1 MYTDIHSHI
10 IPEVDDGACNME
22 ESLQLLKSMA
32 AQGINSLIATPHFYA
47 EDSLLTPSQHNIAM
61 QSALNKLR
69 AETVGKGLP
78 NIRLGHEVQYF
89 NGISTCEEV
98 TSLCFSGSKYFLLEL
113 PYVQIG
119 SNSATDIIEFSL
131 NFGIKPILAHIERY
145 VRYDF
150 FPDLLDIIKE
160 GFAEGQINCDSV
172 IDKRL
177 RRLSFDLIKSGYISY
192 LATDAHNI
200 TTRTPRYSEAIEIIS
215 KKIGGSTAT
224 TLCNNANRL
233 FQELED

>member
-32 AQGINSLIATPHFYA
+32 AQGITSLIATPHFYA
-47 EDSLLTPSQHNIAM
+47 EDSLITPTQHNSAM

-69 AETVGKGLP
+69 AEVEGKGLP
-78 NIRLGHEVQYF
+78 DIKLGHEVHYF
-89 NGISTCEEV
+89 KGISNCEEI
-98 TSLCFSGSKYFLLEL
+98 TSLCFAGSKYFLLEL
-113 PYVQIG
+113 PYAHIG
-119 SNSATDIIEFSL
+119 SNVATEIVEISL
-131 NFGIKPILAHIERY
+131 NFGVKPILAHLERY
-145 VRYDF
+145 ACHDAF
-150 FPDLLDIIKE
+150 CDLLDIIKE
-160 GFAEGQINCDSV
+160 GFAEAQINCDSV

-192 LATDAHNI
+192 LATDTHGI
-200 TTRTPRYSEAIEIIS
+200 TVRPPHYSEAIEIIS
-215 KKIGGSTAT
+215 KKIGGSVAT